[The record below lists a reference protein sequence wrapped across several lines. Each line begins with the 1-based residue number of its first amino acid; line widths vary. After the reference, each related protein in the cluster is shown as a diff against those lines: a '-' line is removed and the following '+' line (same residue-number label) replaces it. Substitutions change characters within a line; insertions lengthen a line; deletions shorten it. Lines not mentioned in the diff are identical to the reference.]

1 MNAGEFIGQLAVKVK
16 QEKVDAL
23 DKKILYL
30 LSLNARISNT
40 SIAGHL
46 KLSREVVTYR
56 IKRMQDIGVLHGYL
70 TLVNSQKAGLHSQ
83 TIGLKLH
90 TPIKT
95 EDVITHLHTLP
106 GVTKITH
113 SGGMFDILLT
123 IMGEN
128 LESCYDKF
136 QDVLA
141 EHGHKVKQYH
151 IYTKLEQDFIG
162 LKMLIPEPK
171 EQKYLEKIQE
181 KKGSAFQKSFQ
192 QQKNI
197 GGKIEIEPIDRNI
210 LAVLQHDARIPLTDL
225 ANKCNI
231 SVFQIQ
237 NRMQRMIQ
245 QGIIQ
250 KFIPY
255 ISLAHFGLQFN
266 VVFLNVKKEAET
278 KFKTLVEQHP
288 YIVWRSKHL
297 GLHNYKLSL
306 FVRNNAHLSDILQEM
321 CTEFGENI
329 SHIESLPVFK
339 SPKYSSFRT

>member
-1 MNAGEFIGQLAVKVK
+1 MSGEEFIGQLAVKVK

-40 SIAGHL
+40 SIANHL

-56 IKRMQDIGVLHGYL
+56 IKRMQDVGILHGYL
-70 TLVNSQKAGLHSQ
+70 ALVNSQKAGLHSQ

-95 EDVITHLHTLP
+95 EDVIAHLHNLP
-106 GVTKITH
+106 GVTKMTH

-123 IMGEN
+123 IMGED
-128 LESCYDKF
+128 LESCYSKF

-141 EHGHKVKQYH
+141 EHGHKIKQYH
-151 IYTKLEQDFIG
+151 VYTRLEQDFLG
-162 LKMLIPEPK
+162 LKMLIPESK
-171 EQKYLEKIQE
+171 EQQYLEKIQE
-181 KKGSAFQKSFQ
+181 KKGSAFQKAFR
-192 QQKNI
+192 QQKNS
-197 GGKIEIEPIDRNI
+197 GGKVKIDDTDKKI
-210 LAVLQHDARIPLTDL
+210 LAVLQHNARIPLTDL
-225 ANKCNI
+225 AKKCGI
-231 SVFQIQ
+231 SVFQVQ
-237 NRMQRMIQ
+237 NRMQHLIQ

-266 VVFLNVKKEAET
+266 VVFLNVRKEAET
-278 KFKTLVEQHP
+278 KFKTVVEQHP

-297 GLHNYKLSL
+297 GPHNYKLSL

-321 CTEFGENI
+321 CTEFGENV

-339 SPKYSSFRT
+339 SPKYSSFRA